1 MNNVSGIFVQA
12 SEEQL
17 AEIWEACAV
26 HGFPLDSKG
35 ILMLLMLAIHGD
47 EDDEEDEPEEIAPD
61 PMSTILNHF
70 AQNPQHAEA
79 LKAAGAKLFQNL
91 FQKPR

>member
-1 MNNVSGIFVQA
+1 MSVNNVNGIFVQA

-17 AEIWEACAV
+17 AEIWEACAA

-35 ILMLLMLAIHGD
+35 ILELIMLAIHGD
-47 EDDEEDEPEEIAPD
+47 EDDDEPEEIAPD
-61 PMSTILNHF
+61 PVSTILNHF
-70 AQNPQHAEA
+70 ANNPQQAAA
-79 LKAAGAKLFQNL
+79 LKDAGAKLFQKL